1 MSNVKDLAKD
11 RAQFAYVC
19 AEEGKKVLSL
29 SQVNNEYF
37 KDDKYKSYV
46 KKIPMMILTNGLG
59 ATFAF
64 VYSKQKKED
73 KHKQKAGVEGNPKN
87 GYDLIYKQVDEW
99 LQKNYKSGQCNK
111 NSECYKEEKKEKCA
125 EIDLVKWI
133 ICLDSSEYRAV
144 TNEVLALFGW
154 LKRFAD
160 GMIEGE
166 GDGE

>member
-1 MSNVKDLAKD
+1 MSDVKDLAKE
-11 RAQFAYVC
+11 RSQFAYEC
-19 AEEGKKVLSL
+19 ATQGKSILKSF
-29 SQVNNEYF
+29 QINNEYY

-73 KHKQKAGVEGNPKN
+73 KQKRKVGDEKNPKN

-99 LQKNYKSGQCNK
+99 LKQCHIQKSND
-111 NSECYKEEKKEKCA
+111 EL
-125 EIDLVKWI
+125 IKWI
-133 ICLDSSEYRAV
+133 IDQDSQLYRAT
-144 TNEVLALFGW
+144 TNEVLALFNW

-166 GDGE
+166 EENG